1 MQNRICLT
9 KAKFILLLLF
19 NALII
24 IFFLISWIMLMVR
37 REGASFLTSVGLNNL
52 KYYTVLSN
60 IMEVV
65 VSAILGVQLIRVYT
79 GRSDSI
85 PHLLFFLKYMA
96 TTAVSVT
103 FLVVVTML
111 WPLTHY
117 PDLFTG
123 SNFWLHVV
131 IPLLAM
137 IEFLFLD
144 KFGMIRFPETLL
156 VVIPAVLYAC
166 GYSLNLIINGVGSG
180 TTTNDFYGFLHWGL
194 GIGIILCAII
204 FLINWGAALLLRLVN
219 KKIHLF
225 DHPTR
230 L

>member
-1 MQNRICLT
+1 MRNRNSIS
-9 KAKFILLLLF
+9 KPAFILLMIF
-19 NALII
+19 NGLII

-37 REGASFLTSVGLNNL
+37 REGTSFLTSVGLNNL

-60 IMEVV
+60 ILEVI
-65 VSAILGVQLIRVYT
+65 VSLILGIQLIRIYT
-79 GRSDSI
+79 GKAENV
-85 PHLLFFLKYMA
+85 PHILFFLKYTA

-131 IPLLAM
+131 IPLLAI

-144 KFGMIRFPETLL
+144 KFGTLRFRETLL
-156 VVIPAVLYAC
+156 VVIPAILYAC
-166 GYSLNLIINGVGSG
+166 GYCLNLAINGVGSG
-180 TTTNDFYGFLHWGL
+180 KTSNDFYGFLHWGL
-194 GIGIILCAII
+194 GIGFVLFIIIL
-204 FLINWGAALLLRLVN
+204 LINWGSALLLRLGN
-219 KKIHLF
+219 KYIRRHSCN
-225 DHPTR
+225 
-230 L
+230 